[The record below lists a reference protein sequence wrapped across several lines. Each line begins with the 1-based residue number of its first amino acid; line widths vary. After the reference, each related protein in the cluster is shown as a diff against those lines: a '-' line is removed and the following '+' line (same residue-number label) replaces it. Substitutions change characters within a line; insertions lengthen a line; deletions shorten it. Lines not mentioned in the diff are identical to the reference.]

1 MTEDA
6 PMSMAAFQEVKIK
19 RKVGQSLGMMVAVS
33 KVEDDKSVIIS
44 TVDPNG
50 LVAKYGLFKG
60 LTLHM
65 VCLSSYHNLLYC
77 ALEVSTFAFP
87 RFCSEPRDFHTFSNA
102 R

>member
-1 MTEDA
+1 MLLYPCLPPFNTA
-6 PMSMAAFQEVKIK
+6 PPTQEVKVR

-50 LVAKYGLFKG
+50 LVAKCGLFKG
-60 LTLHM
+60 LTLFKVGSLKPARIWLHQ
-65 VCLSSYHNLLYC
+65 
-77 ALEVSTFAFP
+77 
-87 RFCSEPRDFHTFSNA
+87 PRDFETWRRA

>member
-1 MTEDA
+1 MQIPTLVISIELFTNGCLL
-6 PMSMAAFQEVKIK
+6 FQEVRIK

-50 LVAKYGLFKG
+50 LVAKYGLLKG

-65 VCLSSYHNLLYC
+65 VSPL
-77 ALEVSTFAFP
+77 
-87 RFCSEPRDFHTFSNA
+87 RF
-102 R
+102 

>member
-1 MTEDA
+1 
-6 PMSMAAFQEVKIK
+6 
-19 RKVGQSLGMMVAVS
+19 MMVAVS

-65 VCLSSYHNLLYC
+65 VC
-77 ALEVSTFAFP
+77 
-87 RFCSEPRDFHTFSNA
+87 
-102 R
+102 